1 MTDIKRLSRPYSRS
15 IIAIIVG
22 LVMIFWP
29 AIVQDFVMK
38 FLGIALMGSSL
49 FTIIVYFTRKREEG
63 ENVAATVPFG
73 EILLFLFG
81 LVLVIKSDFFLS
93 LAMFLFGF
101 LLIVGAI
108 GQFMVM
114 SRARKEAA
122 LPALVFIIPSLIL
135 VCGVIMLF
143 NPFESGL
150 GLFVFFGAVALF
162 YGVSDLLTTIRVN
175 K

>member
-1 MTDIKRLSRPYSRS
+1 MTNIKRLSRPYSRS
-15 IIAIIVG
+15 IIAMVVG
-22 LVMIFWP
+22 VVMIFWP
-29 AIVQDFVMK
+29 ALVQDFVMK
-38 FLGIALMGSSL
+38 FLGVALMGSSL
-49 FTIIVYFTRKREEG
+49 FAIIRYFMLKREENENIAASVPLG
-63 ENVAATVPFG
+63 EV
-73 EILLFLFG
+73 LLFLFG

-93 LAMFLFGF
+93 LVMFLFGF

-114 SRARKEAA
+114 ASARKQAA
-122 LPALVFIIPSLIL
+122 LPALVFVIPTVILI
-135 VCGVIMLF
+135 CGIIMLF
-143 NPFESGL
+143 DPFASGL